1 MALMPVLSFDCG
13 RMNIL
18 LSSYICVFGVLLVFC
33 FMVLCVIK
41 FVVPHL
47 TVMSL
52 MFFCAD

>member
-1 MALMPVLSFDCG
+1 
-13 RMNIL
+13 MNIL
-18 LSSYICVFGVLLVFC
+18 ASSYICVFGVLLVFC

-41 FVVPHL
+41 FVVPCL